1 MLNFKKNY
9 GLIAIDLSKK
19 TKLKEP
25 QQISFI
31 SKFLNR
37 HGATM
42 FFTIAKSE
50 EATFNFSQNSVI
62 IIQTIETQKI
72 VNLLNGSDNKN
83 SKFATIK
90 WYVIDSESK
99 GNYSH

>member
-1 MLNFKKNY
+1 
-9 GLIAIDLSKK
+9 
-19 TKLKEP
+19 
-25 QQISFI
+25 
-31 SKFLNR
+31 
-37 HGATM
+37 M

-99 GNYSH
+99 GNYSHENPIKFLTSSLESNL